1 MSRFY
6 GILPSHST
14 ARKHDATARGHATTG
29 MQAEACA
36 WGGKIV
42 TRLWVDDDGVDRFTV
57 QMVSHHGAGD
67 ARFIADGIVGDAQ
80 SVSYDAYSGKN

>member
-14 ARKHDATARGHATTG
+14 ARKHNATARGHATTG

-42 TRLWVDDDGVDRFTV
+42 TRLYVGKDGEDRFEVYMTD
-57 QMVSHHGAGD
+57 HHGHGD
-67 ARFIADGIVGDAQ
+67 TKTIASGVVGNGD
-80 SVSYDAYSGKN
+80 SITSWLD